1 MFAIGRH
8 QRRATSVPSGSL
20 APSENRMAALTKAEL
35 GEFRKQLES
44 IQARIRGDVRDLAD
58 GAFDRDAGESRSPT
72 HPAELGSENFEQD
85 FALNLISN
93 EQDILA
99 DIADALDK
107 IENGSYGL
115 CEGCQVEGSTK
126 KSYIPKA
133 RLKAIPW
140 TRNCVEC
147 ERRKEVHY

>member
-1 MFAIGRH
+1 
-8 QRRATSVPSGSL
+8 
-20 APSENRMAALTKAEL
+20 MAALTKAEL
-35 GEFRKQLES
+35 SEFRQQLEA

-58 GAFDRDAGESRSPT
+58 GAFDRDSSESRSPT

-99 DIADALDK
+99 DISDALEK
-107 IENGSYGL
+107 IDNGTYGL
-115 CEGCQVEGSTK
+115 CEGCQAEGTTGERGH
-126 KSYIPKA
+126 IPKA